1 MIVSVFSEY
10 YFSVE
15 NLKSD
20 TFLRHSM
27 DVHGWVPVEV
37 VCGFKRV
44 RQLSVDEEAV
54 IQVVVT
60 EQYDVIHSMIS
71 CAQMLALYNKW
82 FSCNRATVLYCI
94 SCENFKLILYDG

>member
-1 MIVSVFSEY
+1 MFSTHTVVRCFFSEY

-44 RQLSVDEEAV
+44 RQLSVGEEAV
-54 IQVVVT
+54 IQVITAELCYTACTRCVQSWLCT
-60 EQYDVIHSMIS
+60 TRS
-71 CAQMLALYNKW
+71 
-82 FSCNRATVLYCI
+82 
-94 SCENFKLILYDG
+94 